1 MKNLLNRASILL
13 VIGAMMSITALAAT
27 TNRQVTFSRDVTV
40 NGAPVKAGTY
50 KATFD
55 DQTGEFK
62 LLRGKKVVANATARM
77 EKIAG
82 PYRGAFALTA
92 DGESYALVS
101 MNMNS
106 TNQAVIVNDGVG
118 MKVLTP

>member
-1 MKNLLNRASILL
+1 M
-13 VIGAMMSITALAAT
+13 GITASAMT

-62 LLRGKKVVANATARM
+62 IMRGKKVVANATARL
-77 EKIAG
+77 ERIAG
-82 PYRGAFALTA
+82 AYQGAYSLTA
-92 DGESYALVS
+92 NGESHALVS

-106 TNQAVIVNDGVG
+106 TNQAVIINDGVS
-118 MKVLTP
+118 MKVVTP

>member
-1 MKNLLNRASILL
+1 MKNLFSRTAILL
-13 VIGAMMSITALAAT
+13 VVGAMMSITASAAT
-27 TNRQVTFSRDVTV
+27 TNRNVTFSRDVTV
-40 NGAPVKAGTY
+40 NGATVKAGTY

-62 LLRGKKVVANATARM
+62 LLRGKKVVANATARL
-77 EKIAG
+77 EKVTG
-82 PYRGAFALTA
+82 PFRGAYSLAA
-92 DGESYALVS
+92 DGESRTLVS

-106 TNQAVIVNDGVG
+106 TSQAVIVNDVEG